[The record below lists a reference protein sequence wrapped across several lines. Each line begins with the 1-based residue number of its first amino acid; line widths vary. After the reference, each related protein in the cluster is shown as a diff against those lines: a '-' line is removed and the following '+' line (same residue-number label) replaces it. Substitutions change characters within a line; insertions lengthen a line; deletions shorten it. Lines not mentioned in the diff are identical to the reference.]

1 MEGSIVRLQKHGSP
15 VQDSLLHPRFPLA
28 GEGRHEFQVE
38 NSQGLP
44 GGLTGRAGVAA
55 EDS

>member
-1 MEGSIVRLQKHGSP
+1 MRLQKHGSP